1 MLRRLLA
8 IAMLIAQVGVSA
20 SHGQLL
26 QRAGQAARD
35 ATNPYEEQAA
45 QAAAEKAGA
54 KLFEYN
60 CSACHG
66 RHAEGIGKA
75 PPLVSP
81 RVKTAQ
87 PGALKWVLRNGSL
100 TTGMP
105 SFSKLPEAQ
114 RWQIITFVKS
124 LNSR

>member
-1 MLRRLLA
+1 MLRRLLILA
-8 IAMLIAQVGVSA
+8 ASISQFGVSA
-20 SHGQLL
+20 SHDGPLH
-26 QRAGQAARD
+26 RAGQVARD
-35 ATNPYEEQAA
+35 ATNPYEG

-81 RVKTAQ
+81 QVKTAE

-114 RWQIITFVKS
+114 RWQIITYIKS

>member
-1 MLRRLLA
+1 MDSLLLSCRTLSF
-8 IAMLIAQVGVSA
+8 LIACRFIPA
-20 SHGQLL
+20 H
-26 QRAGQAARD
+26 
-35 ATNPYEEQAA
+35 
-45 QAAAEKAGA
+45 
-54 KLFEYN
+54 KLFHYN

-66 RHAEGIGKA
+66 PRAEGIGNV
-75 PPLVSP
+75 PPLVST
-81 RVKTAQ
+81 RVQTAT

-114 RWQIITFVKS
+114 RWQIITYIQS

>member
-8 IAMLIAQVGVSA
+8 FAALLAEAGVSA
-20 SHGQLL
+20 GHGGPL
-26 QRAGQAARD
+26 QRAGQVATD
-35 ATNPYEEQAA
+35 ATNPYEG

-54 KLFEYN
+54 KLFRYN

-66 RHAEGIGKA
+66 THAEGIGKA
-75 PPLVSP
+75 PPLISP
-81 RVKTAQ
+81 QTKTAT
-87 PGALKWVLRNGSL
+87 PGALQWVLRNGSL

-105 SFSKLPEAQ
+105 SFSKLPEAR
-114 RWQIITFVKS
+114 RWQIITYIKG